1 MKRKQKIVKTN
12 GNGKK
17 SHNVC
22 KKKKKNMDARK

>member
-22 KKKKKNMDARK
+22 KKKKMDARK